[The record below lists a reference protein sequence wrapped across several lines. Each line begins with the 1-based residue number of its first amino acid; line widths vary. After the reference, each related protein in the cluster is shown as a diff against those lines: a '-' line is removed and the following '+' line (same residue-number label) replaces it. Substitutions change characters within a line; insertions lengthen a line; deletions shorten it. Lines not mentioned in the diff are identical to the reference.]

1 MYGCPRRSPLSC
13 AAMSARPS
21 LGVAAGIGAAAGL
34 LSGLFGVGGGI
45 IIVPGLVLLSGME
58 QRRAHATSLAAIVPI
73 ALAAVVGYALD
84 DSVDWRAAGLLTAG
98 AIAGTIAGTRVLRNV
113 PQRGLRVIFALFML
127 ASAAILPFEAT
138 STKPLGELDL
148 LAGAGLF
155 AVGLLAGALS
165 GLLGVG
171 GGIVIVPA
179 LVLVLAEPQVIAKG
193 TSLAVIVPTAV
204 VGTIAN
210 LRAQLADLRVAA
222 TVGLA
227 GVVAAYGASV
237 LALRLDPLLSA
248 VLFAL
253 LLVAM
258 AVRLLLA
265 ARGKPLPGEA
275 R

>member
-1 MYGCPRRSPLSC
+1 MAVRPTVP
-13 AAMSARPS
+13 AA
-21 LGVAAGIGAAAGL
+21 AAIGAAAGL

-45 IIVPGLVLLSGME
+45 VIVPGLVLFGVME

-84 DSVDWRAAGLLTAG
+84 DGVDWAAAGLLTAG
-98 AIAGTIAGTRVLRNV
+98 AIAGTIAGTRFLRRI
-113 PQRGLRVIFALFML
+113 PQRSLRIIFAVFLL
-127 ASAAILPFEAT
+127 ASAALLPLEAT
-138 STKPLGELDL
+138 ATRPPGDLDL
-148 LAGAGLF
+148 LGGTALVLVGIVAGGL
-155 AVGLLAGALS
+155 A

-171 GGIVIVPA
+171 GGIVMVPA

-193 TSLAVIVPTAV
+193 TSLAVIVPTAAA
-204 VGTIAN
+204 GTISN
-210 LRAQLADLRVAA
+210 IRAGLADLRVAGV
-222 TVGLA
+222 VGLA
-227 GVVAAYGASV
+227 GVVAAYAASL

-253 LLVAM
+253 LLIAM

-265 ARGKPLPGEA
+265 ARGKPVPGE

>member
-1 MYGCPRRSPLSC
+1 M
-13 AAMSARPS
+13 A
-21 LGVAAGIGAAAGL
+21 VAAGIGVAAGL

-45 IIVPGLVLLSGME
+45 VIVPGLVLFGGME

-84 DSVDWRAAGLLTAG
+84 DSVDWAAAGLLAAG
-98 AIAGTIAGTRVLRNV
+98 AIGGTVAGTRFLRRI
-113 PQRGLRVIFALFML
+113 PQRALRVIFALFIL
-127 ASAAILPFEAT
+127 GSAALLPFEAT
-138 STKPLGELDL
+138 STQPLGDLDL
-148 LAGAGLF
+148 VAGAALV
-155 AVGLLAGALS
+155 AVGLVAGALS

-193 TSLAVIVPTAV
+193 TSLAVIVPTAAA
-204 VGTIAN
+204 GTVAN
-210 LRAQLADLRVAA
+210 LRAGLTDLRVAA
-222 TVGLA
+222 AVGVG

-258 AVRLLLA
+258 AARLLLA
-265 ARGKPLPGEA
+265 ARGKPVPGEA
-275 R
+275 GSAPH

>member
-1 MYGCPRRSPLSC
+1 MRS
-13 AAMSARPS
+13 RPS
-21 LGVAAGIGAAAGL
+21 LASAAGIGAAAGV

-45 IIVPGLVLLSGME
+45 VIVPGLVLLGRME

-73 ALAAVVGYALD
+73 ALAGVVGYALD
-84 DSVDWRAAGLLTAG
+84 DAVDWAAAGLLTAG
-98 AIAGTIAGTRVLRNV
+98 AIAGTVAGTRFLRRV
-113 PQRGLRVIFALFML
+113 PERGLRIIFALFL
-127 ASAAILPFEAT
+127 LISAAFLPFEAT

-148 LAGAGLF
+148 LAAAALVG
-155 AVGLLAGALS
+155 VGLLAGGLA

-171 GGIVIVPA
+171 GGIVMVPA

-193 TSLAVIVPTAV
+193 TSLAVIVPTAAA
-204 VGTIAN
+204 GTISN
-210 LRAQLADLRVAA
+210 LRAGLADVRTAA
-222 TVGLA
+222 AVGLA
-227 GVVAAYGASV
+227 GVVAAYAASL

-258 AVRLLLA
+258 AIRLLLA
-265 ARGKPLPGEA
+265 ARGKPVPGE

>member
-1 MYGCPRRSPLSC
+1 M
-13 AAMSARPS
+13 
-21 LGVAAGIGAAAGL
+21 

-45 IIVPGLVLLSGME
+45 VIVPGLVLLGRME

-73 ALAAVVGYALD
+73 ALAGVVGYALD
-84 DSVDWRAAGLLTAG
+84 DAVDWAAAGLLTAG
-98 AIAGTIAGTRVLRNV
+98 AVAGTVVGARLLRRA
-113 PQRGLRVIFALFML
+113 PERGLRVVFALFLL
-127 ASAAILPFEAT
+127 ASAALLPFEAT
-138 STKPLGELDL
+138 STEPLGDLDL
-148 LAGAGLF
+148 VAGAALV
-155 AVGLLAGALS
+155 AVGLLAGGLA

-171 GGIVIVPA
+171 GGIVMVPA

-193 TSLAVIVPTAV
+193 TSLAVIVPTAAA
-204 VGTIAN
+204 GTISN
-210 LRAQLADLRVAA
+210 LRAGLADVRTAA
-222 TVGLA
+222 AVGLA
-227 GVVAAYGASV
+227 GVVAAYAASL

-265 ARGKPLPGEA
+265 ARGKPVPGE

>member
-1 MYGCPRRSPLSC
+1 
-13 AAMSARPS
+13 MSARPS
-21 LGVAAGIGAAAGL
+21 VGAAAGIGAAAGL

-45 IIVPGLVLLSGME
+45 IIVPGLVLFGGME

-73 ALAAVVGYALD
+73 ALAAVIGYARD
-84 DSVDWRAAGLLTAG
+84 DSVDWAAAGLLTSG
-98 AIAGTIAGTRVLRNV
+98 AIAGTVAGTRFLRRI
-113 PQRGLRVIFALFML
+113 PQRALRVIFALFIL
-127 ASAAILPFEAT
+127 GSAALLPFEAV

-148 LAGAGLF
+148 LAGAALV
-155 AVGLLAGALS
+155 AVGLLAGSLA

-171 GGIVIVPA
+171 GGIVMVPA

-193 TSLAVIVPTAV
+193 TSLAVIVPTAAA
-204 VGTIAN
+204 GTIAN
-210 LRAQLADLRVAA
+210 LRARLTDLRVAGM
-222 TVGLA
+222 VGAA
-227 GVVAAYGASV
+227 GVAAGYGASV

-265 ARGKPLPGEA
+265 ARGKPVPGEA
-275 R
+275 HAPGN

>member
-1 MYGCPRRSPLSC
+1 
-13 AAMSARPS
+13 MSARPS
-21 LGVAAGIGAAAGL
+21 LGSAAGIGAAAGL

-45 IIVPGLVLLSGME
+45 VIVPGLVLFGGME

-73 ALAAVVGYALD
+73 ALAAVVGYAVD
-84 DSVDWRAAGLLTAG
+84 DAVDWPAAGLLTAG
-98 AIAGTIAGTRVLRNV
+98 AIAGTVAGTRFLRKI
-113 PQRGLRVIFALFML
+113 PQRALRVIFALFML

-148 LAGAGLF
+148 LAGSALF
-155 AVGLLAGALS
+155 GVGLLAGSLS

-204 VGTIAN
+204 VGTVSN
-210 LRAQLADLRVAA
+210 LRAHLADLRVAA
-222 TVGLA
+222 AVGLG
-227 GVVAAYGASV
+227 GVLAAYGASV
-237 LALRLDPLLSA
+237 LALNLDPALSA

-265 ARGKPLPGEA
+265 ARGKPVPGEA
-275 R
+275 GEAGESTVLRPR

>member
-1 MYGCPRRSPLSC
+1 MSSRPPLFP
-13 AAMSARPS
+13 AA
-21 LGVAAGIGAAAGL
+21 VIGAAAGF

-45 IIVPGLVLLSGME
+45 VIVPGLVLFAGME

-84 DSVDWRAAGLLTAG
+84 DSVDWAAAGLLTAG
-98 AIAGTIAGTRVLRNV
+98 AISGTVAGTRFLRRI
-113 PQRGLRVIFALFML
+113 PQRSLRVIFALFL
-127 ASAAILPFEAT
+127 LGSAALLPFEAT
-138 STKPLGELDL
+138 STKPLGDLDL
-148 LAGAGLF
+148 VAGAALVG
-155 AVGLLAGALS
+155 VGLLAGGLA

-171 GGIVIVPA
+171 GGIVMVPA

-193 TSLAVIVPTAV
+193 TSLAVIVPTAAA
-204 VGTIAN
+204 GTISN
-210 LRAQLADLRVAA
+210 LRARLVDVRIAA

-227 GVVAAYGASV
+227 GVLAAYGASL

-248 VLFAL
+248 VLLAL

-265 ARGKPLPGEA
+265 ARGKPVPGEA
-275 R
+275 ATGN